1 MPAEPSQLTS
11 WYSDWSGVSVV
22 VLGLGE
28 TGFAIADTLVELGA
42 HTTVLHSAPDHDREV
57 ILDVLGVS
65 HRVLS
70 QGEELPSLAE
80 VDLVVVSPEWEGS
93 LGSSSD
99 SGFPGATV
107 WSDVEFAW
115 RVRDKVDGGP
125 QIVLL
130 DQAPKSTL
138 AAEVAERLLLAAGVR
153 AVGAGEGAH
162 PALDAIRLPDGI
174 DVVLWTLS
182 RSQLARMAQDRD
194 SVRRPVLAFSLSDE
208 DPPTHSD
215 LLELYRNTELACI
228 YRRGG
233 GPTERAV
240 EDAWVIDGARAIG
253 VGLDSPGMSDLG
265 RVDEIICDRA
275 FLVDRADRA
284 LELCTV
290 DELSRAGWSTP
301 EELEAVIGG
310 FTIARAFSV
319 APELIGHVVAQW
331 GSGSSS

>member
-28 TGFAIADTLVELGA
+28 TGFAIADTLAELGA
-42 HTTVLHSAPDHDREV
+42 HTTVLHTSPDHDRGV
-57 ILDVLGVS
+57 ILDVLGVT
-65 HRVLS
+65 HRVLR
-70 QGEELPSLAE
+70 QDEEFGTLPA
-80 VDLVVVSPEWEGS
+80 VDLVVVSPEWDGNLAS
-93 LGSSSD
+93 ISAPVFL
-99 SGFPGATV
+99 GATV

-153 AVGAGEGAH
+153 AVRAGEGWH
-162 PALDAIRLPDGI
+162 PALDAIRLPNGI

-182 RSQLARMAQDRD
+182 RSQLARMAEDRD

-208 DPPTHSD
+208 DPPTHSE
-215 LLELYRNTELACI
+215 LLELYRNAELACV
-228 YRRGG
+228 YRRGSG
-233 GPTERAV
+233 STERAV
-240 EDAWVIDGARAIG
+240 EDAWVIEGARAIG
-253 VGLDSPGMSDLG
+253 VGLDTPGMSDLG

-319 APELIGHVVAQW
+319 APELIGQVVAQW
-331 GSGSSS
+331 GNESSS